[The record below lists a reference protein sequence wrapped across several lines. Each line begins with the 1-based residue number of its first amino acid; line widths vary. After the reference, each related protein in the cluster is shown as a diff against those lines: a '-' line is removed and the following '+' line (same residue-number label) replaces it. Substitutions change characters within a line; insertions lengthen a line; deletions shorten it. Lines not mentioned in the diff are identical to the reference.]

1 MNQGTFLVSLINLKE
16 KTFKLYE
23 KGEKVLRPLFKAL
36 LAYVVLVVTA
46 RMFPYQTVKNLEL
59 FLIIPAVIQAF
70 LPISFLYY
78 IASALILFE
87 LWKVSF
93 DIFAAFVLI
102 ILICA
107 VGYFRIDS
115 HYSFIAAIV
124 PILFFLKLGIAV
136 PVALAVAFGME
147 ALFPAMAGVVV
158 YYFSLSIVNAGAVL
172 GDESA
177 SVGIGLQ
184 HVLSSMLLDKTF
196 LVMALSVCVSMII
209 TCLLRRAFY
218 DKAWLVAGTLG
229 NTVMA
234 LLVLAGCVYC
244 NLDIQVWYVIF
255 SAVLGMILCLVV
267 EFFRGI
273 GDVSR
278 VEKTVFE
285 DDEYIYYV
293 KAVPKIRVAQSEPNV
308 IILNESLHEESEQE
322 EPEQDEPEQ
331 KEPEQEGSGAA
342 SGTPDTRP
350 ENSAEKTEPAG
361 EEKETEKEKDKDT
374 DKETNDEAAAVTGT
388 DEAVSDAEDEEPA
401 VREDS
406 GLNAENG
413 EGLDESADDP
423 EII

>member
-124 PILFFLKLGIAV
+124 PVLFFLKLGIAV

-322 EPEQDEPEQ
+322 EPEQE
-331 KEPEQEGSGAA
+331 EPEQEGSGET

-361 EEKETEKEKDKDT
+361 EEKETEKETDKDT
-374 DKETNDEAAAVTGT
+374 DKETNDEAAVAGT